1 MTTTT
6 IINTVADAITAYG
19 NEWLVVTMKYSNDS
33 FSLEYAVRSHKF
45 GSELSSAIRYFEA
58 DLLQETYASLTCKV
72 YEWLNSATALESA
85 RALTKDS
92 ETYLID
98 LQGDKLLKR
107 AFIGWRDGLRQGKS
121 FNSKVRESR

>member
-45 GSELSSAIRYFEA
+45 GSELSSAIRYF
-58 DLLQETYASLTCKV
+58 DASLTCKV